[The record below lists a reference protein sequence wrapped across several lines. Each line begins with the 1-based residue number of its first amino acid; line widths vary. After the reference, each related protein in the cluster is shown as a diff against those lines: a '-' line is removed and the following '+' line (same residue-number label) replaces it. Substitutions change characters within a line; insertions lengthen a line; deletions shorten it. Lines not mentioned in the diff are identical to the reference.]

1 MMGNRV
7 FGLALLLVLVLLAL
21 ANSLYIVK
29 ETERAVLLRFG
40 EVVNPDVSVGL
51 HAKIPWVHT
60 VRKFDG
66 RIITLDAPPERFLTL
81 EKKPLDVDFYAKWRI
96 KDTSKYYTTTSG
108 DESRAQALLAQRVKT
123 GLRNQF
129 GERTVH
135 EVVSGERDSLM
146 TELTK
151 RLDDISQREFGIEV
165 VDVRVKRIDLPDQ
178 VSQSVFD
185 RMKSER
191 EREAREHRSTG
202 REQAEVIRAA
212 ADREKTIIEAT
223 AYSNAERLRG
233 EGDAKAAAIYAEAY
247 NKDPEFYAFARSLNA
262 YKESFGNRGDV
273 LLLDPKGDFFKYLNN
288 QRGGGR

>member
-1 MMGNRV
+1 MGNRI
-7 FGLALLLVLVLLAL
+7 FLLAL
-21 ANSLYIVK
+21 ALIVAILVLSNSLYIVK

-40 EVVNPDVSVGL
+40 EVVNPNVTVGL
-51 HAKIPWVHT
+51 HVKMPMVHT

-96 KDTSKYYTTTSG
+96 KDTSTFYTTTSG
-108 DESRAQALLAQRVKT
+108 DESRAQSLLAQRIKT

-135 EVVSGERDSLM
+135 EVISGERDTLM
-146 TELTK
+146 TELTQ
-151 RLDDISQREFGIEV
+151 RLNEITQNEFGIEV
-165 VDVRVKRIDLPDQ
+165 VDVRVKRIDLPEQ

-191 EREAREHRSTG
+191 EREAREHRSSG

-212 ADREKTIIEAT
+212 ADREKTILEAS
-223 AYSNAERLRG
+223 AYRDAERIRG
-233 EGDAKAAAIYAEAY
+233 EGDAKAAAVYAEAY
-247 NKDPEFYAFARSLNA
+247 NKDPEFYAFVRSLNA
-262 YKESFGNRGDV
+262 YRESFRDRSDI

-288 QRGGGR
+288 QRGGR